1 LQLRHGSKDHRHD
14 TVPLLSSNKDLDP
27 DIRRFQTEMNAAWAR
42 HGDLAALP
50 AAQARR
56 VAEEVRAPWT
66 RGGPTMSA
74 TTDRMV
80 PAAKGTVLVRFHDP
94 TPARPKPVL
103 VYLHGGGWTFFSI
116 NTHDRLM
123 REYAAR
129 AGVVVAGVDYAL
141 SPEAKYPVALEQVMA
156 VVRYLAERGH
166 EVGIDPARIA
176 IGGDSAGAN
185 LALAAALRLRDESRR
200 RLIRGIV
207 LNYGVFDRESS
218 QEAREK
224 LGGPGAMLTAEEMES
239 YWRNYLRDESRAGD
253 PYICPLRAEF
263 RDLPPVFLVVPDQD
277 LLSEQSIKL
286 AEKLREAKVPVKLE
300 LYRGAIHSFLE
311 AVSIA
316 PLADRALS
324 DTAAW
329 LRQTLS
335 SVPA

>member
-1 LQLRHGSKDHRHD
+1 M
-14 TVPLLSSNKDLDP
+14 T
-27 DIRRFQTEMNAAWAR
+27 AAWAR
-42 HGDLAALP
+42 HGDLARLP

-56 VAEEVRAPWT
+56 AAEEVRAPWT
-66 RGGPTMSA
+66 RGGPTMNVTSE
-74 TTDRMV
+74 RIV

-94 TPARPKPVL
+94 TPSRPKPVL

-141 SPEAKYPVALEQVMA
+141 APESKYPVALEQVVA

-166 EVGIDPARIA
+166 DVSVDPARIA

-185 LALAAALRLRDESRR
+185 LALAAALRLRDDSRR
-200 RLIRGIV
+200 RVIRGIV
-207 LNYGVFDRESS
+207 LNYGVFDRASS
-218 QEAREK
+218 PEACEK
-224 LGGPGAMLTAEEMES
+224 LGGPGAMLTAEEMET
-239 YWRNYLRDESRAGD
+239 YWRNYLRDESEASD
-253 PYICPLRAEF
+253 PLVCPLRADL
-263 RDLPPVFLVVPDQD
+263 RGLPPVLLVVPDQD
-277 LLSEQSIKL
+277 LLSEQSLKL
-286 AEKLREAKVPVKLE
+286 EARLRQAKVPVKLE

-329 LRQTLS
+329 LRNTLS
-335 SVPA
+335 SKPA

>member
-1 LQLRHGSKDHRHD
+1 M
-14 TVPLLSSNKDLDP
+14 T
-27 DIRRFQTEMNAAWAR
+27 AAWAR

-56 VAEEVRAPWT
+56 AAEEVRAPWT
-66 RGGPTMSA
+66 RGGPVMSA
-74 TTDRMV
+74 TTERVV

-141 SPEAKYPVALEQVMA
+141 APEAKYPVALEQVVA

-166 EVGIDPARIA
+166 EVGVDPARIA

-185 LALAAALRLRDESRR
+185 LALAASLRLRDESRR
-200 RLIRGIV
+200 QVIRGIV
-207 LNYGVFDRESS
+207 LNYGVFDRTSS
-218 QEAREK
+218 QEACES
-224 LGGPGAMLTAEEMES
+224 LGGPGAMLTAEEMDT
-239 YWRNYLRDESRAGD
+239 YWANYLRDESQIDD
-253 PYICPLRAEF
+253 PLVCPLRA
-263 RDLPPVFLVVPDQD
+263 DLHGLPPVLLVVPDRD

-286 AEKLREAKVPVKLE
+286 AEKLRDAQVQVKLE

-316 PLADRALS
+316 PLADRALG

-329 LRQTLS
+329 LRRTLS
-335 SVPA
+335 SAPA